1 MMRKVSHVLLAL
13 CLAPSLAFTQEARNS
28 SGNGS
33 LLGRTEGL
41 SGRLAALYFFFLR

>member
-1 MMRKVSHVLLAL
+1 MGRVDGNDV
-13 CLAPSLAFTQEARNS
+13 R